1 MSGDCLFCRI
11 ASGDQPAS
19 VVFEDEDVVAFE
31 DINPQ
36 APTHLLIIPRD
47 HIESINDLRED
58 QLEIAGRL
66 LTVCKEL
73 AESRGCAD
81 DGYRVVINCGSDGG
95 QAVAHLHAHLLGG
108 RGLSWPPG

>member
-19 VVFEDEDVVAFE
+19 VVFENDDVVAFK

-47 HIESINDLRED
+47 HIESINDLSADDTE
-58 QLEIAGRL
+58 LAGRL
-66 LTVCKEL
+66 LSACKQI
-73 AESRGCAD
+73 AESMGFAAN
-81 DGYRVVINCGSDGG
+81 GYRIVINCGSDGG
-95 QAVAHLHAHLLGG
+95 QVVLHLHAHLLAG

>member
-19 VVFEDEDVVAFE
+19 IVYENDDVVAFE
-31 DINPQ
+31 DISPQ

-47 HIESINDLRED
+47 HLESINDLSED
-58 QLEIAGRL
+58 HTDLAGRIITACKEIA
-66 LTVCKEL
+66 
-73 AESRGCAD
+73 ESMGFAA

-95 QAVAHLHAHLLGG
+95 QVVPHLHAHLLAG